1 MGIGPNNIGPDG
13 KEGYTSCGH
22 PTKSPFNK
30 MDEGLY
36 KLADEGEAPLNNLGF
51 IKAKTLAKNPN
62 ATTMKVG
69 DEEMPI
75 K

>member
-30 MDEGLY
+30 MNDAVAY
-36 KLADEGEAPLNNLGF
+36 KLADEGEETTPMNNLGF
-51 IKAKTLAKNPN
+51 IKAKTMLVINN
-62 ATTMKVG
+62 HCLFLHY
-69 DEEMPI
+69 
-75 K
+75 